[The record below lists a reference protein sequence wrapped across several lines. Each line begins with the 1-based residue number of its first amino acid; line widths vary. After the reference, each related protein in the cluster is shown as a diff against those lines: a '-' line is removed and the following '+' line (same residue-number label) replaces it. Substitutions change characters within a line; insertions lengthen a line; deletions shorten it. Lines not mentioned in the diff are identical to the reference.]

1 MITFY
6 EDAPSFTLAWV
17 DSGHHYYLTW
27 SWSNM
32 LALLGSIKEKYA
44 IICEFS
50 WLKTKVNDGSW
61 KFFLLDCICPLD
73 RTQPMQV
80 YEKSMIIYN
89 YLYKNCK
96 SHQLE
101 KI

>member
-1 MITFY
+1 MFY

-61 KFFLLDCICPLD
+61 KIFIGLHLSSREGSANASLW
-73 RTQPMQV
+73 
-80 YEKSMIIYN
+80 EIYD
-89 YLYKNCK
+89 YL
-96 SHQLE
+96 
-101 KI
+101 